1 MWVRPPLCALVFC
14 ALLSAQEGAKQ
25 LQDVRRIYVDS
36 SEGGDAA
43 EAIRS
48 KIVAELGKAR
58 RFEVVESADR
68 ADAVLTVASRISKAA
83 RNGVNA
89 NGQPPNARGNDRYHI
104 TAAVRLTGKDQT
116 VLWDE
121 DASSGAASH
130 FTATSNLA
138 DRIVKDLLKAIP
150 KPK

>member
-1 MWVRPPLCALVFC
+1 LYALVFC
-14 ALLSAQEGAKQ
+14 ALLSAQAGATQ

-36 SEGGDAA
+36 SDGGDAA

-48 KIVAELGKAR
+48 KIVAELGKGR
-58 RFEVVESADR
+58 RFEVVPSADQ

-83 RNGVNA
+83 RNGANA
-89 NGQPPNARGNDRYHI
+89 NGQPANARGTDRYHV
-104 TAAVRLTGKDQT
+104 TAGVRLTGKDQT
-116 VLWDE
+116 ILWDE
-121 DASSGAASH
+121 DTSSGAASH